1 MKTASVKLWSAFFS
15 TLALCCS
22 SIPAMA
28 LPLQE
33 GMYRIGSKYIQIS
46 ANGDRLCYQ
55 GLSARG
61 STTASIGTYTLPDF
75 YVVNFKTADS
85 KETLVLHQ
93 PTIGNLL
100 FGTLHN
106 LASWEAD
113 YQSPRSQNDAMKRC
127 LGSQSPFIEQST
139 SSR

>member
-1 MKTASVKLWSAFFS
+1 MKTASVRTWSTVFS
-15 TLALCCS
+15 TLAICCF

-33 GMYRIGSKYIQIS
+33 GRYRIGSKYIQI
-46 ANGDRLCYQ
+46 AARGNRLCYQ

-61 STTASIGTYTLPDF
+61 NTTSSITPHTSPDF

-100 FGTLHN
+100 YGTLHN
-106 LASWEAD
+106 LASWAAD
-113 YQSPRSQNDAMKRC
+113 YESSRSQNDAMERC
-127 LGSQSPFIEQST
+127 LGSQSPFLEEST